1 MARTPG
7 SDAGSSPTAK
17 SGQRRPTHEQ
27 RVPES
32 EAAGIVLTPE
42 GQRRL
47 AARAAWLATEAIPKL
62 AHNLDDPDQDGWV
75 GGEYGRAV
83 TELARLTS
91 ILGQATTTD
100 ELPPEDSGIVELG
113 DEVVVEFAAGD
124 TERFLVVDPVEAPL
138 DQLRISVRSP
148 LARAL
153 LGRRVGDRVDVHA
166 PAGLYR
172 CRIVTTR
179 RHRTA
184 AAPRGEASGS
194 WVAEGGMGH
203 VRSLPA
209 WTDPLRG

>member
-7 SDAGSSPTAK
+7 NDAGGSPTAK
-17 SGQRRPTHEQ
+17 RGQRRPTQEQ

-32 EAAGIVLTPE
+32 EALGIVLTPD

-47 AARAAWLATEAIPKL
+47 VGRAAWLATEAIPML
-62 AHNLDDPDQDGWV
+62 AHNLDDPDQDGRV
-75 GGEYGRAV
+75 GEEYQRAV

-91 ILGQATTTD
+91 ILGQATTTE
-100 ELPPEDSGIVELG
+100 ELPPEDPRIVELG

-138 DQLRISVRSP
+138 GQLRISVRSP

-153 LGRRVGDRVDVHA
+153 VGRRVGDRVDVHA

-172 CRIVTTR
+172 CRIVATG

-194 WVAEGGMGH
+194 WVTEGGMGR
-203 VRSLPA
+203 VGSLPISE
-209 WTDPLRG
+209 DPQRG